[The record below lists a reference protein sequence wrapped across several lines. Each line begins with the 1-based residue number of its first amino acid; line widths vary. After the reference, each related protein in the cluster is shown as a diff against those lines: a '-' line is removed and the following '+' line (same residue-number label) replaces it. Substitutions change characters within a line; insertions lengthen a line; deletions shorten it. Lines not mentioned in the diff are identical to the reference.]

1 MAVANMARNLFLEY
15 EGLPV
20 RVMVAGWEDEGGKE
34 DQDLS
39 RSHAAENEEAGREA
53 GQDEE
58 GESRRS
64 GRPRLFWLDSL
75 GAVSPLPY
83 AAHGE
88 ATAFL
93 MAFLDQQ
100 YHQLEVEG
108 GKGGG
113 PEGGKKGGGGKRR
126 RRLPSLEEAVVILER
141 CYEELE
147 RRFLVN
153 AGGGFQVKVIDRE
166 GVRTLVLPS
175 TGRKRKAE
183 EEGGGGGRVPPPVVV
198 SGGMKRGG

>member
-1 MAVANMARNLFLEY
+1 MSRSDPAEH
-15 EGLPV
+15 E
-20 RVMVAGWEDEGGKE
+20 EEGKE
-34 DQDLS
+34 G
-39 RSHAAENEEAGREA
+39 E
-53 GQDEE
+53 QDEK
-58 GESRRS
+58 GNRRRS
-64 GRPRLFWLDSL
+64 GKPRLYWLDSL
-75 GAVSPLPY
+75 GAVSLLPY

-100 YHQLEVEG
+100 YHQLEVERG
-108 GKGGG
+108 REGER
-113 PEGGKKGGGGKRR
+113 EGGTQVGNGKRR

-153 AGGGFQVKVIDRE
+153 AGGGFQVKVIDRK

-175 TGRKRKAE
+175 TGRRRKVE

-198 SGGMKRGG
+198 GGGMKRGG